1 MYHKNIPYRR
11 RAQAKYKKKLEVIA
25 NKMCYSPS
33 GAYKVEKD
41 GKAYYRRYYRGK
53 TSQYLK
59 RLSAKTN
66 RRQIYDSPRERS
78 YYRKVFDYWWELY

>member
-11 RAQAKYKKKLEVIA
+11 RAQAKYKKKLETIA

-41 GKAYYRRYYRGK
+41 GKYGLIDLGGNKLLDCEYESGINP
-53 TSQYLK
+53 S
-59 RLSAKTN
+59 
-66 RRQIYDSPRERS
+66 
-78 YYRKVFDYWWELY
+78 